1 MSPSQEQPERQPSA
15 RERPADEPVVTT
27 TSAERYV
34 MGGGRAR
41 RLAIKEG
48 DLFLYTNELGQVP
61 GTENSV
67 LGLYYR
73 DTRYLS
79 RHEVTIAGRQP
90 VLLSAS
96 ADRGYAAT
104 VELTNLEA
112 RTADGHTLPQAS
124 VHVRRTRFVSDR
136 LYELLRVRNYH
147 QRDVELVVDLYFD
160 ADFAD
165 LFEVRGS
172 RRRRRG
178 QRLAPQIGAR
188 ALTLSY
194 LGLDEVRRQT
204 IIHFHDRPESIKQ
217 GRARYRLHLPAGG
230 RATIRYDVQVVGP
243 GAPGEAGGEFN
254 ARIGALRHEHER
266 WESDATDIFTDNDQL
281 NRALRRGQDD
291 LRLLSTVIDGE
302 RVPLAGLPWFA
313 APFGREMAFVGL
325 ETLLLDLRWA
335 KSAVSFLS
343 RRQGTADNAFREEQ
357 PGKIMHELRRGELAA
372 VRAVPHTPYY
382 GSVDATALWLLL
394 VAELA
399 VWTGDL
405 DGFEMRATA
414 VDAALD
420 WVDGPG
426 DPDGDGFVEYE
437 RRSRVGLRNQGWRD
451 SFDAVLH
458 DDGTPAQGPIALA
471 ETQGYVYYAKRR
483 LAAVYGQ
490 LGDVERAERLAQSA
504 ARLKRAFNE
513 QYWMEDEGFFAMALD
528 GQKRQV
534 RAVSS
539 TIGHALWSRIVGEE
553 HVPDVV
559 RRLMAPD
566 MFTGWGIRTLSKDTR
581 SYNPISFYNGSVW
594 PFDTALIANGLKK
607 HGYVQEAGR
616 LAWGLVE
623 AAGAHEYA
631 RLPEMFCG
639 FTRQTVDR
647 PVSFPMACSPDA
659 NSAAA
664 LFLVLQSMLGIYAQA
679 EENIVYV
686 HNPVLPR
693 WLGEVTLSNLR
704 VGRTTMR
711 LRFRRVGS
719 QTSFSVLDK
728 QGPARIVVVE

>member
-1 MSPSQEQPERQPSA
+1 MSGSQEQPEGRSTA
-15 RERPADEPVVTT
+15 RDRAAGEPVVT

-34 MGGGRAR
+34 MSGGRASH
-41 RLAIKEG
+41 LAVKEG
-48 DLFLYTNELGQVP
+48 DLFLYSNELGQVP
-61 GTENSV
+61 GAENSV

-79 RHEVTIAGRQP
+79 RYELTVAGRQP

-112 RTADGHTLPQAS
+112 RTADGRTLPQAS
-124 VHVRRTRFVSDR
+124 VHVRRTRLVADR
-136 LYELLRVRNYH
+136 VYELLRVRNYH
-147 QRDVELVVDLYFD
+147 TRHVDLVVDLHFE

-178 QRLAPQIGAR
+178 SRLGPQMGDGT
-188 ALTLSY
+188 LTLSY
-194 LGLDEVRRQT
+194 LGLDDVTRQT
-204 IIHFHDRPESIKQ
+204 IIRFHDRPESLKQ
-217 GRARYRLHLPAGG
+217 GRARFRLHLPPGE
-230 RATIRYDVQVVGP
+230 RAVIRYDVQVVGP
-243 GAPGEAGGEFN
+243 EAPGEIGGEFN
-254 ARIGALRHEHER
+254 ARLGSLRREHER
-266 WESDATDIFTDNDQL
+266 WESGATDMITDNEQV
-281 NRALRRGQDD
+281 NRALRRGQQD
-291 LRLLSTVIDGE
+291 LRTLSTVVDGE
-302 RVPLAGLPWFA
+302 RIPLAGVPWFV

-335 KSAVSFLS
+335 QAAVSFLA
-343 RRQGTADNAFREEQ
+343 RRQGTQDNTFREEQ
-357 PGKIMHELRRGELAA
+357 PGKIMHELRRGEMAGL
-372 VRAVPHTPYY
+372 RAVPHTPYF
-382 GSVDATALWLLL
+382 GSIDATALWLLL

-405 DGFEMRATA
+405 DAFELRFPA
-414 VDAALD
+414 VDAALC
-420 WVDGPG
+420 WIDGAG

-437 RRSRVGLRNQGWRD
+437 RRSRAGLQNQGWRD
-451 SFDAVLH
+451 SADAVQH
-458 DDGTPAQGPIALA
+458 ADGTPVEGPVALA
-471 ETQGYVYYAKRR
+471 ESQGYVYYAKRR

-490 LGDVERAERLAQSA
+490 LGDVERAERLSQDA

-513 QYWMEDEGFFAMALD
+513 RFWMEDEGFYAMALD
-528 GQKRQV
+528 GEKRQV
-534 RAVSS
+534 RPVSS
-539 TIGHALWSRIVGEE
+539 TIGHALWSRIVAEE
-553 HVPDVV
+553 HVPAVV
-559 RRLMAPD
+559 ERLMAPD
-566 MFTGWGIRTLSKDTR
+566 MFTGWGVRTLSKQADF
-581 SYNPISFYNGSVW
+581 YNPVSFYNGSVW
-594 PFDTALIANGLKK
+594 PFDTALIANGMKK

-623 AAGAHEYA
+623 AATAHEYA
-631 RLPEMFCG
+631 RLPEIFCG
-639 FTRQTVDR
+639 FTRHSTDR

-659 NSAAA
+659 NSSAA

-704 VGRTTMR
+704 VGRTSMR
-711 LRFRRVGS
+711 LRFRREGG

-728 QGPARIVVVE
+728 QGPGRIVVVE